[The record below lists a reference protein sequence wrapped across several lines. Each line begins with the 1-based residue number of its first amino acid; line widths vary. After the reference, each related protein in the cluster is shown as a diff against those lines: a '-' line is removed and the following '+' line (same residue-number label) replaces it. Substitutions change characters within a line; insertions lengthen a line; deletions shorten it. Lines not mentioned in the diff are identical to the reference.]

1 MRLGALLQSALC
13 LGGDMSDGMIAG
25 GVVALFFVGVGASL
39 SYFFKKPS
47 VVSLLANAVLV
58 FFGATFLNAILVFRD
73 DVKLWG
79 LIFIPV
85 FMPFSKILI
94 RSNGDSA
101 GEWRVVGFFCVFV
114 CFMGLVGFRDFLRVS
129 DGYGFGAESSV
140 VFMFSL
146 ELIYFYI
153 ILFSFKRAEDF

>member
-1 MRLGALLQSALC
+1 
-13 LGGDMSDGMIAG
+13 MSDGMIAG

-85 FMPFSKILI
+85 FMPFSSI
-94 RSNGDSA
+94 RSNTSHM
-101 GEWRVVGFFCVFV
+101 VFNPPLSFFN
-114 CFMGLVGFRDFLRVS
+114 
-129 DGYGFGAESSV
+129 SS
-140 VFMFSL
+140 L
-146 ELIYFYI
+146 
-153 ILFSFKRAEDF
+153 

>member
-1 MRLGALLQSALC
+1 
-13 LGGDMSDGMIAG
+13 MSDGMIAG

-94 RSNGDSA
+94 KSSGDSV
-101 GEWRVVGFFCVFV
+101 GEWRVAGFFGVFV
-114 CFMGLVGFRDFLRVS
+114 CFVVLVFFRNFLRIFEN
-129 DGYGFGAESSV
+129 YGFGAESV
-140 VFMFSL
+140 VTFVFAL
-146 ELIYFYI
+146 EVFYFYMV
-153 ILFSFKRAEDF
+153 LFSFKRAEDF